1 MKNFDGFIFDVDG
14 TITSTNELIFAS
26 FNHITEKYL
35 NKKYTFEE
43 IVQFFGPPED
53 YIIKQMMGEM
63 YPQAHKDYFEF
74 YNKNHTAMADLY
86 PGIKEILEIIKKK
99 NLPLGIFTGKGRKA
113 AIITLETLQ
122 VKDYFDLIITGDDV
136 KKHKPAP
143 EGLNMFVDQFKLAK
157 ERVILVGDA
166 PADVIAAHS
175 AGIKVASVVWDSY
188 AKEEVLALKSDYI
201 FSTVEEL
208 KDFIVSNI
216 E

>member
-26 FNHITEKYL
+26 FNHIAEKYL

-43 IVQFFGPPED
+43 IVELFGPPED
-53 YIIKQMMGEM
+53 YIIKQMMGDM
-63 YPQAHKDYFEF
+63 YTQAHKDYFEF
-74 YNKNHTAMADLY
+74 YNKNHNAMADLY
-86 PGIKEILEIIKKK
+86 PGMKDIFEIIKKK
-99 NLPLGIFTGKGRKA
+99 NIPLGIFTGKGRKA
-113 AIITLETLQ
+113 ALITLEALE
-122 VKDYFDLIITGDDV
+122 VKDYFDLIITGSDV
-136 KKHKPAP
+136 KEHKPAP
-143 EGLNMFVDQFKLAK
+143 EGLNMFVDQYKLDK

-166 PADVIAAHS
+166 PADVIAAHA

-188 AKEEVLALKSDYI
+188 AKEEVLSLNSDYV

-208 KDFIVSNI
+208 KEFIISNI